1 MPSRILYFL
10 IALLLSAKTIAQ
22 PGTTKQWRIA
32 VLAPLYIDSVFSDTF
47 FTGTLPLPK
56 YMQPGL
62 EFYQGAMAAVDSMQ
76 KEELPVEVW
85 VYDTRKAHQTAEDL
99 QTEMG
104 TRHFSLIIAA
114 LGSALVQQSF
124 ANYAFSQN
132 IPFISAT
139 YPNDAGVTGN
149 PYFAIVNPTIKTH
162 VEALYKYVQRNHIGN
177 KVYYVTRKGSME
189 NKIKTYFDGNT
200 AKNAALKY
208 TLLTM
213 PDTFTAAS
221 LRPMIM
227 DTTTESVFICGSL
240 NDNFG
245 LRMVHALSA
254 IGFTHAVT
262 AVGMPTWDGAKPLT
276 GDDCK
281 NVQIVYSTPYNYS
294 RTNKTVAALADA
306 YKSKFG
312 IRPGDMFLKGY
323 EAMYHFTSLFAKLR
337 DSLLFNLSNPA
348 FKVCNDYNF
357 QPVYLT
363 PTSYAPDYQENKK
376 LYFVK
381 MLNGEIKSVN

>member
-114 LGSALVQQSF
+114 LGSALEQQSF

-139 YPNDAGVTGN
+139 YP
-149 PYFAIVNPTIKTH
+149 
-162 VEALYKYVQRNHIGN
+162 
-177 KVYYVTRKGSME
+177 
-189 NKIKTYFDGNT
+189 
-200 AKNAALKY
+200 AAPHG
-208 TLLTM
+208 M
-213 PDTFTAAS
+213 
-221 LRPMIM
+221 LRVDRP
-227 DTTTESVFICGSL
+227 
-240 NDNFG
+240 
-245 LRMVHALSA
+245 HA
-254 IGFTHAVT
+254 HAPHR
-262 AVGMPTWDGAKPLT
+262 ARRAP
-276 GDDCK
+276 
-281 NVQIVYSTPYNYS
+281 
-294 RTNKTVAALADA
+294 
-306 YKSKFG
+306 
-312 IRPGDMFLKGY
+312 
-323 EAMYHFTSLFAKLR
+323 
-337 DSLLFNLSNPA
+337 PA
-348 FKVCNDYNF
+348 
-357 QPVYLT
+357 
-363 PTSYAPDYQENKK
+363 
-376 LYFVK
+376 
-381 MLNGEIKSVN
+381 